1 MRVGNSNFGSLAAV
15 ALACNVIGTAVAAS
29 TVDASLVEQSK
40 AFLRRY
46 AELSAT
52 QSPELLDL
60 YSDKATIRARA
71 ADRAGA
77 TTVVDGR
84 SFKALMRES
93 MPRGRAEADAS
104 NFHRGTVEQRGERLL
119 IRARRYSANRCYW
132 DDGYMVVLVRE
143 QSAWVILE
151 ETVGTQMESRCSA
164 TQAAMGGNGV
174 RSGVAPLPGAA
185 ALTFTPS
192 PGLRLGTSSSGLL
205 PATTSAPASTR
216 ATPSTIPVGVPPA
229 APAQIRA
236 YRDGP
241 GRFELESRP
250 ATPPAS
256 SREGDKR

>member
-93 MPRGRAEADAS
+93 MLRGRAEADAS
-104 NFHRGTVEQRGERLL
+104 NFHQGTVEQRGERLL
-119 IRARRYSANRCYW
+119 VRARRYSANRCYW
-132 DDGYMVVLVRE
+132 DDVYVMVLVRE
-143 QSAWVILE
+143 QSGWVILE
-151 ETVGTQMESRCSA
+151 ETISTQMESRCSA
-164 TQAAMGGNGV
+164 TQAAAGSNGV
-174 RSGVAPLPGAA
+174 RSEVAPLPGAA
-185 ALTFTPS
+185 ALTFTQS
-192 PGLRLGTSSSGLL
+192 PGLPYGAPSSALLPGTSSTAASASGTPLTMS
-205 PATTSAPASTR
+205 PTAPQL
-216 ATPSTIPVGVPPA
+216 
-229 APAQIRA
+229 PAQIRA
-236 YRDGP
+236 YRDP
-241 GRFELESRP
+241 NLASGRVQVDPRP
-250 ATPPAS
+250 ATPKAV
-256 SREGDKR
+256 R

>member
-93 MPRGRAEADAS
+93 MLRGRAEADAS
-104 NFHRGTVEQRGERLL
+104 NFHQGTVEQRGERLL

-132 DDGYMVVLVRE
+132 DDEYTVVLVRE
-143 QSAWVILE
+143 QSGWVILE
-151 ETVGTQMESRCSA
+151 ETMATQMESRCSV
-164 TQAAMGGNGV
+164 TQLAAGSNGG
-174 RSGVAPLPGAA
+174 RFGVAPLPGAA
-185 ALTFTPS
+185 ALTFM
-192 PGLRLGTSSSGLL
+192 PGLGFRSGAPWSGQSSAASS
-205 PATTSAPASTR
+205 AAAPAS
-216 ATPSTIPVGVPPA
+216 ATSLMRTPFVPQ

-236 YRDGP
+236 YRDPNLG
-241 GRFELESRP
+241 
-250 ATPPAS
+250 
-256 SREGDKR
+256 